1 MVESFRKGRP
11 LYSPSEIRVPTL
23 VIVAEWDQDT
33 PLFMAHEVF
42 SKLVNTPYKRE
53 VVLAKGT
60 HAICVEKNRMELI
73 KEVQRFL
80 DEKR

>member
-1 MVESFRKGRP
+1 MEGTNPEQLKR
-11 LYSPSEIRVPTL
+11 LNL
-23 VIVAEWDQDT
+23 
-33 PLFMAHEVF
+33 MAQEVF

-53 VVLAKGT
+53 VVLAEGT
-60 HAICVEKNRMELI
+60 HMIAVEKNRMELI